1 MILDQII
8 ERLKARLTEA
18 LPGVA
23 VQQQMAPV
31 LKHISPSGFKLFS
44 ETRPGGVLVLLYP
57 YNGELHLPLILRTEY
72 NGTHSGQVSFPGGKK
87 EDNDPDL
94 IYTALR
100 ESSEELGIP
109 EKEVRVLGVLSE
121 LFIAASN
128 FKVLPVVGYMRER
141 PKFRIEQREVAEII
155 EVPLSLLLDSKVVK
169 TKSFKVSTGF
179 TIQAPYYAI
188 KEHTVWGAT
197 AMMLSEF
204 LSIYKD
210 L

>member
-1 MILDQII
+1 MDRII
-8 ERLKARLTEA
+8 KGLKVRLTA
-18 LPGVA
+18 SLPGAA
-23 VQQQMAPV
+23 VQQKMAPV
-31 LKHISPSGFKLFS
+31 LKNISQSNFTYFP

-57 YNGELHLPLILRTEY
+57 YNDELHLPLMLRTEY
-72 NGTHSGQVSFPGGKK
+72 SGTHSGQVSFPGGKK

-100 ESSEELGIP
+100 ETSEEMGIP

-128 FKVLPVVGYMRER
+128 FKVLPVVGYMSHR
-141 PKFRIEQREVAEII
+141 PDFRIDEREVAEII
-155 EVPLSLLLDSKVVK
+155 EVPVSLLLDPQVVK
-169 TKSFKVSTGF
+169 TKSFKVSAGF
-179 TIQAPYYAI
+179 TIQAPYYAV

>member
-1 MILDQII
+1 MDKII
-8 ERLKARLTEA
+8 ERLKARLKEA
-18 LPGVA
+18 LPGEA

-31 LKHISPSGFKLFS
+31 LKHINPSGFNLFS
-44 ETRPGGVLVLLYP
+44 ETSPGGVLVLLYP
-57 YNGELHLPLILRTEY
+57 YNGELHLPLMLRTEY
-72 NGTHSGQVSFPGGKK
+72 SGAHSGQVSFPGGKK

-128 FKVLPVVGYMRER
+128 FKVLPVVGYMSKR
-141 PKFRIEQREVAEII
+141 PNFRIEQREVAEII
-155 EVPLSLLLDSKVVK
+155 EVPLSLLLDSNVVK
-169 TKSFKVSTGF
+169 TKSFKVSIGF
-179 TIQAPYYAI
+179 SIQAPYYAI
-188 KEHTVWGAT
+188 KEHAVWGAT
-197 AMMLSEF
+197 AMMMSEF

>member
-1 MILDQII
+1 MDKII
-8 ERLKARLTEA
+8 ERLKARLKEA
-18 LPGVA
+18 LPGEA

-31 LKHISPSGFKLFS
+31 LKHIDPSGFNLFS
-44 ETRPGGVLVLLYP
+44 ETSPGGVLVLLYP
-57 YNGELHLPLILRTEY
+57 YNGELHLPLMLRTEY
-72 NGTHSGQVSFPGGKK
+72 SGAHSGQVSFPVGKK
-87 EDNDPDL
+87 EDSDPDL

-128 FKVLPVVGYMRER
+128 FKVLPVVGYMSKR
-141 PKFRIEQREVAEII
+141 PNFRIEQREVAEII
-155 EVPLSLLLDSKVVK
+155 EVPLSLLLDSNVVK
-169 TKSFKVSTGF
+169 TKSFKVSIGF
-179 TIQAPYYAI
+179 SIQAPYYAI
-188 KEHTVWGAT
+188 KEHAVWGAT
-197 AMMLSEF
+197 AMMMSEF